1 MLVSSCLS
9 SHSWLLSILSQYARS
24 RLIPNSRPT
33 VFAAN
38 GEPFSFGSMS
48 SPILS
53 NSGWL
58 LELSDPKTHSLK
70 NFRNTSWFKPSTT
83 GNSIYA
89 ECLVVCRVH
98 SFGHSAN
105 SIFTECPQVKTRQN
119 KCTRQKTYLPRAG
132 KKTLGKQQQDTRQRV
147 DTRQKTATCDGR
159 QLGCRP
165 LELYRVFLS
174 GTRQIGSF
182 AECFILALGK
192 LITFFYFWP

>member
-58 LELSDPKTHSLK
+58 LELSDPRTHSLK

-98 SFGHSAN
+98 SFGHLAN
-105 SIFTECPQVKTRQN
+105 SIFTECLQVKIRQN
-119 KCTRQKTYLPRAG
+119 KYTRQKTDLSSA
-132 KKTLGKQQQDTRQRV
+132 KNKTLGKAQQDTRQRI
-147 DTRQKTATCDGR
+147 DTRQKTATCDGH
-159 QLGCRP
+159 QPGCRP
-165 LELYRVFLS
+165 LELYQVFLS
-174 GTRQIGSF
+174 GTRQICSF
-182 AECFILALGK
+182 A
-192 LITFFYFWP
+192 